1 METVTTILMLL
12 GALAFGVV
20 IGWIAY
26 FILRRAQTSAW
37 SDLATIIG
45 TLAGATILALF
56 DPKGAMFGAYAIGL
70 AVGFFAYYLAYQKI
84 VGESAIKE
92 MLVKDGKPPLGPLG
106 DT

>member
-1 METVTTILMLL
+1 METFTTILQIL

-20 IGWIAY
+20 VGWIAY

-70 AVGFFAYYLAYQKI
+70 AVGFFAYYFAYKKI
-84 VGESAIKE
+84 MGVSAIRE
-92 MLVKDGKPPLGPLG
+92 ALQQDKDHGVLEIK
-106 DT
+106 